1 MALNFPSSPSDGDIY
16 GDYVY
21 NAAKNAWLAIA
32 DNTAMVIPSP
42 TPPAN
47 PADNVLWLNTEDGVL
62 FFRYNDGDSTQW
74 VEMQNPAN
82 YVSSFTVASL
92 EARLTSLENRA
103 TSIEQPVVI
112 SGQIG
117 TTGTFSAPAKV
128 PFDDIWTQ
136 RGITYNSSTRRFTV
150 PIAGKYRITMN
161 PFTSPNSGGF
171 RMMIGINNDAP
182 DNATGHRGHIYK
194 GGAEH
199 DTLSL
204 NSIVDLNANDY
215 IVFYLAGGWLYNA
228 SSDRFNQF
236 TIQRIGS

>member
-1 MALNFPSSPSDGDIY
+1 MAFNFPSSPTDGDIY

-62 FFRYNDGDSTQW
+62 FFRYNDGTSTQW

-82 YVSSFTVASL
+82 YVSNTTVASL
-92 EARLTSLENRA
+92 EARLTSLESRA
-103 TSIEQPVVI
+103 TSLEQPVVI

-117 TTGTFSAPAKV
+117 TTGTFAAPAKV

-136 RGITYNSSTRRFTV
+136 RGITYDAPNRRFYV
-150 PIAGKYRITMN
+150 PTAGKYHITMN

-171 RMMIGINNDAP
+171 RMMIGINADSPN
-182 DNATGHRGHIYK
+182 NALGHRGHIYK
-194 GGAEH
+194 QNAEH

-204 NSIVDLNANDY
+204 SSIVDLNANDF
-215 IVFYLAGGWLYNA
+215 IVFYLANGWIYN
-228 SSDRFNQF
+228 STGDRFNQF